1 MRERRVPSSAWRVR
15 LELRGRAPRIDGPAD
30 GCVALHVRR
39 VDALL
44 PVGVE
49 VGVRGQMRARRRS
62 IPGRNLDVQVRR
74 VVAELREP
82 EALLVDE
89 IEGEAVR
96 PGRDRAP

>member
-1 MRERRVPSSAWRVR
+1 
-15 LELRGRAPRIDGPAD
+15 
-30 GCVALHVRR
+30 
-39 VDALL
+39 
-44 PVGVE
+44 
-49 VGVRGQMRARRRS
+49 MRARRRS